1 MAELL
6 TTSLAQPVAIGGSA
20 WGHHGTWQWQGLA
33 CHWRMLGEESR
44 PAVLLIHGFG
54 AASGHWR
61 HTVAPLVEA
70 GWCVYAIDL
79 IGFGASDQPGL
90 RLDNRLWARQCAA
103 FIEQVVGR
111 PAVLVGNSLGS
122 LVALTTAV
130 FAPSSV
136 RAVAAAPL
144 PDPTLLLPIPRR
156 RPPWRRRLRR
166 ALAVLLCTALPLELL
181 LPLIAR
187 TPLLDLALAAAYPN
201 RSAIDGEL
209 RRLIARPALRPTAAW
224 ALRGMSIA
232 MALRPRGA
240 TAAPLLERMTQPLL
254 VIWGRKDQLVPV
266 AVADRLLR
274 HKPDLELQ
282 RLDGLGHCP
291 HDEAPQHF
299 NPSLLGWLER
309 LNQTAST

>member
-1 MAELL
+1 MAEPV
-6 TTSLAQPVAIGGSA
+6 TTSLAQPVATQGCG
-20 WGHHGTWQWQGLA
+20 WGRHGTWRWRGLA
-33 CHWRMLGEESR
+33 CHWRVLGEESR

-61 HTVAPLVEA
+61 FTAAPLVAA

-90 RLDNRLWARQCAA
+90 RLDNRFWARQCGA
-103 FIEQVVGR
+103 FLEQVVGR

-122 LVALTTAV
+122 LVAVTTAV
-130 FAPSSV
+130 FTPSWV
-136 RAVAAAPL
+136 RAVAVAPL
-144 PDPTLLLPIPRR
+144 PDPTLLMPIPRR
-156 RPPWRRRLRR
+156 RPPWRRRLRQ

-187 TPLLDLALAAAYPN
+187 TVLLDLALAAAYPD
-201 RSAIDGEL
+201 RRAINDDL
-209 RRLIARPALRPTAAW
+209 RRLIARPAQRPTAAW

-240 TAAPLLERMTQPLL
+240 TAAPLLERMVQPLL
-254 VIWGRKDQLVPV
+254 VLWGQKDQLVPV
-266 AVADRLLR
+266 AVAHRLVS

-282 RLDGLGHCP
+282 VLNGLGHCP
-291 HDEAPQHF
+291 HDEAPERF
-299 NPSLLGWLER
+299 NPPLLGWLER
-309 LNQTAST
+309 QKQPANT